1 MALSQGILKLAIVED
16 RDASVPS
23 YTFTDTTDYTGN
35 GVTLADVKAAI
46 KIEVDGVTYYD
57 NLANISTAPD
67 IDGSSAGQ
75 ANEDLT
81 RARTTTIPIQ
91 LPTITGSTAFA
102 QGEIKVTYSVVEGFA
117 PAFTNVITI
126 DNSFTLP
133 TGQLDT
139 SLDLTPTS
147 PLITVTDVTS
157 YVVNNVTPTTAR
169 TLTLYY
175 PSSTG
180 EAAST
185 TSSTEL
191 TTQRFY
197 TGQQQATLSAINTWD
212 YSARTVS
219 GTTNSWTATFFS
231 YSLNDAVTADAYIN
245 VESDTSI
252 CDVFC
257 CISEFYDRIQ
267 LATGDAKQRM
277 LQKQALIGSYLT
289 FISAAFSCSKTSDV
303 NAWVQDIKNLAD
315 CKGDCSCSDGNPTL
329 IVPITGS
336 SVSVGRILNFTTTS
350 GQLTYQA
357 NDLINKVY
365 TSSQNDFILW
375 LDNVQDTASFVSST
389 GTITFSVGQPA
400 GVIGKILILK

>member
-46 KIEVDGVTYYD
+46 KIEVDGVEYY
-57 NLANISTAPD
+57 NNIANILTSPD

-75 ANEDLT
+75 SNEDLT
-81 RARTTTIPIQ
+81 RARTTTVPIQ
-91 LPTITGSTAFA
+91 LPTITGSSVFA
-102 QGEIKVTYSVVEGFA
+102 QGEIKITYRVVDGVNSA
-117 PAFTNVITI
+117 TNVITI

-133 TGQLDT
+133 TGELDT

-157 YVVNNVTPTTAR
+157 YIVNNITPTTAR
-169 TLTLYY
+169 TITLYY

-212 YSARTVS
+212 YSSRTVS
-219 GTTNSWTATFFS
+219 GTTNSWTAAFFS
-231 YSLNDAVTADAYIN
+231 YSINDDVTADAYIN
-245 VESDTSI
+245 VQSDTSI

-303 NAWVQDIKNLAD
+303 NAWVEAIKDLAD

-336 SVSVGRILNFTTTS
+336 SVSVGRILNFTTTV
-350 GQLTYQA
+350 GQATYQA

-375 LDNVQDTASFVSST
+375 LDNIQDTASFVSST
-389 GTITFSVGQPA
+389 GTITFSVAQPA

>member
-1 MALSQGILKLAIVED
+1 MGLTQGILKLAIVED

-35 GVTLADVKAAI
+35 SVTLADVKAAI

-57 NLANISTAPD
+57 NLTNLATTPD
-67 IDGSSAGQ
+67 INGGSVGQ
-75 ANEDLT
+75 TNEDLT
-81 RARTTTIPIQ
+81 RARTTTVPIQ
-91 LPTITGSTAFA
+91 LPRITGSTAFA
-102 QGEIKVTYSVVEGFA
+102 EGEIKITYTVTDGVDAV
-117 PAFTNVITI
+117 TNVVTI
-126 DNSFTLP
+126 DNGFTLP

-147 PLITVTDVTS
+147 PLITVIDKTS
-157 YVVNNVTPTTAR
+157 YIVNNITPTTAR

-212 YSARTVS
+212 YSSRTVS
-219 GTTNSWTATFFS
+219 GTTNDWTATFFS
-231 YSLNDAVTADAYIN
+231 YSINDVVTADAYIN
-245 VESDTSI
+245 VQSDTSI

-257 CISEFYDRIQ
+257 CISEFYDRIK
-267 LATGDAKQRM
+267 LATGDTKQRM

-303 NAWVQDIKNLAD
+303 NAWVQDIKTLAD

-336 SVSVGRILNFTTTS
+336 SVSVGRVLNFTTTS
-350 GQLTYQA
+350 GQSTYQS

-365 TSSQNDFILW
+365 SSSQNDFILW
-375 LDNVQDTASFVSST
+375 LDNIQDTCSFTSST
-389 GTITFSVGQPA
+389 GTIAFSTTQPA
-400 GVIGKILILK
+400 GVVGKVLILK

>member
-46 KIEVDGVTYYD
+46 SIEVDGVEYY
-57 NLANISTAPD
+57 NNIANILTSPD
-67 IDGSSAGQ
+67 VDGSSAGQ
-75 ANEDLT
+75 SNEDLT
-81 RARTTTIPIQ
+81 RARTTTVPIQ
-91 LPTITGSTAFA
+91 LPTITGSSAFA
-102 QGEIKVTYSVVEGFA
+102 QGEIKITYRVVDA
-117 PAFTNVITI
+117 VDSATNVITI

-133 TGQLDT
+133 TGELDT

-147 PLITVTDVTS
+147 PLITVTDDTS

-231 YSLNDAVTADAYIN
+231 YSINDTVTADAYIN
-245 VESDTSI
+245 VQSDTSI

-303 NAWVQDIKNLAD
+303 NAWVEDIKNLAD

-336 SVSVGRILNFTTTS
+336 SVSVGRVLNFTTTTA
-350 GQLTYQA
+350 QATYQA

-375 LDNVQDTASFVSST
+375 LDNIQDTCSFVSST
-389 GTITFSVGQPA
+389 GTITFSNPQPSGVA
-400 GVIGKILILK
+400 GKVLILK